1 VRRRAAVLAAVLVVV
16 AAAAVVPLLLL
27 RGDDDSR
34 LTKQAY
40 ARRVTAIF
48 AAVGTEL
55 GRPMPGRRRKEI
67 SAGLRSA
74 TAFLDRAADELATL
88 RPPADAEADHR
99 ALVQSTRDYARQVA
113 LVRASVDF
121 GDVGTVVAHLRGVTA
136 PAAIAATI
144 RDLARKGYRI
154 PVRVRAVR

>member
-1 VRRRAAVLAAVLVVV
+1 MFAAVSAVV
-16 AAAAVVPLLLL
+16 AAAAIVPLLLL
-27 RGDDDSR
+27 RGDDASR
-34 LTKQAY
+34 LPKQEY

-55 GRPMPGRRRKEI
+55 GGPMPDRRRKEI
-67 SAGLRSA
+67 SAGLRRA
-74 TAFLDRAADELATL
+74 TASLDRAADELATL
-88 RPPADAEADHR
+88 RPPVDAEADHR
-99 ALVQSTRDYARQVA
+99 ALIESTRDYARQVA

-144 RDLARKGYRI
+144 RDLGRKGYRI
-154 PVRVRAVR
+154 PVRVRAVG

>member
-1 VRRRAAVLAAVLVVV
+1 VRRRAAVFAAVLVVV
-16 AAAAVVPLLLL
+16 AAAAVVPPLLL
-27 RGDDDSR
+27 RGGDDSR

-48 AAVGTEL
+48 AAAGTEL
-55 GRPMPGRRRKEI
+55 GRPMLGRHRKEI
-67 SAGLRSA
+67 SAGLRRA
-74 TAFLDRAADELATL
+74 TASLDRAADELATL
-88 RPPADAEADHR
+88 RPPADAETDHR

-144 RDLARKGYRI
+144 RDLAQKGYRI
-154 PVRVRAVR
+154 PVRVRALR